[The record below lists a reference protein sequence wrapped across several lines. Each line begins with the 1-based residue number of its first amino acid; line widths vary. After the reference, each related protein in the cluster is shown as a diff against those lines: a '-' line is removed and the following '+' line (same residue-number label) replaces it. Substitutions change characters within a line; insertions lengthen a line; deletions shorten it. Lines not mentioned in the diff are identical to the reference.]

1 MSGAVR
7 IITIAREF
15 ASGGAIIA
23 GTLASRLGWT
33 LIDRAFIDQVAAQL
47 KLEPRLVERWDE
59 CVDTWFD
66 RTVRALWRGGYE
78 GSVTATSEEGML
90 DADLMAKLAVRIVG
104 QAADIGNCV
113 IVGRGAQCI
122 LGHREATFH
131 TFVYGPWGEKIERVH
146 QRFGASANAAAIIH
160 DRDRRRSAYIR
171 RYFDQDWCDRRL
183 YHMLVDSG
191 IGVGRAAAAILA
203 AAGLEGSAA

>member
-1 MSGAVR
+1 MSSPVR
-7 IITIAREF
+7 IITVAREYG
-15 ASGGAIIA
+15 SGGAIIA
-23 GTLASRLGWT
+23 GRLAARLGWT

-78 GSVTATSEEGML
+78 GSVTATGEEGML
-90 DADLMAKLAVRIVG
+90 DADQMAKLAVRIVG

-122 LGHREATFH
+122 LSHREATFH
-131 TFVYGPWGEKIERVH
+131 TFVYGPWGEKVERVH
-146 QRFGASANAAAIIH
+146 QRFGAEANAAAIIQE
-160 DRDRRRSAYIR
+160 RERQRNAYIR
-171 RYFDQDWCDRRL
+171 LYFDRDWCDRHL
-183 YHMLVDSG
+183 YHMLVNSG
-191 IGVGRAAAAILA
+191 IGLERAAAAILA